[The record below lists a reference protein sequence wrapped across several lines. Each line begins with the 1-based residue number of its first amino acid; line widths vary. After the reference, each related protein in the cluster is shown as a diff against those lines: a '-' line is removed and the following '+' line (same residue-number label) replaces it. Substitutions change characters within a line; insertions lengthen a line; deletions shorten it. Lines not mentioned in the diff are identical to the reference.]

1 MHRIEV
7 LPIFRTL
14 YDRLLKQKFFNRL
27 LIAYTLIVVIIILF
41 FSVTIIK
48 NINDTTQ
55 LDAINSQAQAIQRTA
70 NYFEQ
75 KENTLKLL
83 IQQLYLNPVQSQ
95 DILEFLSKKIDSFS
109 DDDYSKANLIKY
121 YLDSAAFQDDDIMDA
136 LIYKKNGHHLFVHSN
151 YLSLNNDEYLKHNQG
166 LFDAMDDHFY
176 GLAMTPTYSQSYSF
190 LPNKPIFTI
199 SGNIR
204 GGTGTTTFDRS
215 IAILALNFNTERI
228 AALLEELTKGK
239 FDMRILVLNQDGD
252 VIIDTSNR
260 YYGQQYPY
268 FAQVKQT
275 NLRTTLDEDS
285 IVQTIHN
292 DKLNYYVVGILPYT
306 EIFAKNQ
313 STKNTIVFIAVV
325 SVIVA
330 ILLGIV
336 SIRFLSRRIKFINK
350 AIQKVQ
356 VGDFTYRIPVDN
368 TKDEISNI
376 AVNFNQMCDWI
387 INYIE
392 KGYLSELKQNEAQL
406 YALQSQIDPHFLY
419 NTLEIIRMEALA
431 SGNEQVSHMIEILS
445 QLFRNSIKGDRYVQI
460 KDELNFCKNYLELYN
475 MRYADILSVEYQIE
489 EDILE
494 FGIMKHLLQPILEN
508 CIVHGLNH
516 RFMDNQ
522 IIVKGYRQDHGIR
535 IEISDNGHGI
545 ADNELKQIK
554 KTLSASDI
562 TGQQSIGIFNVHQ
575 RIRLAYGAEY
585 GLDISSK
592 KDEGTTIL
600 LHIPAKTREELF
612 EDATSYHRG

>member
-268 FAQVKQT
+268 FEQVKQT
-275 NLRTTLDEDS
+275 NLRTTLDEAS

-292 DKLNYYVVGILPYT
+292 DKLHYYVVGILPYT

-313 STKNTIVFIAVV
+313 STKNTIVFIAVI

-522 IIVKGYRQDHGIR
+522 IIVKGYRQGHGIR

-545 ADNELKQIK
+545 ADNELEQIK

-612 EDATSYHRG
+612 EDAQSYHRG